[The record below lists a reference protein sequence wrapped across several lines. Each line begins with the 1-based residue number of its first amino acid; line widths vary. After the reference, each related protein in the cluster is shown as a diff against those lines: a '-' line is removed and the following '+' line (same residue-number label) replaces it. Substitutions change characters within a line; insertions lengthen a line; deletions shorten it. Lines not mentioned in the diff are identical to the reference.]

1 MVVNNSAVA
10 MILSRLF
17 TALIERG
24 VTVVATSNR
33 PPGDLYKDG
42 LNREHFLPFIA
53 LFEARLDVM
62 GLNGPTDYRR
72 HRLGDGR
79 RWFVPPAAAPPK
91 ALSAAF
97 FALTAYPPE
106 DPAQVPRLAPHAAA
120 GGTWQWPKPRRGVR
134 AFSFKALCPGAA
146 APPALGWKAHT

>member
-1 MVVNNSAVA
+1 

-33 PPGDLYKDG
+33 PPQDLYKDG

-53 LFEARLDVM
+53 LIEARLDVM

-72 HRLGDGR
+72 HRLGDGK
-79 RWFVPPAAAPPK
+79 RWFVPADAADRK
-91 ALSAAF
+91 SVVEGKSVSVRVDL
-97 FALTAYPPE
+97 
-106 DPAQVPRLAPHAAA
+106 
-120 GGTWQWPKPRRGVR
+120 GGRRII
-134 AFSFKALCPGAA
+134 K
-146 APPALGWKAHT
+146 KKQK